1 MYANLFDP
9 TIKDSK
15 VANQAKLKN
24 LLPMRRFVNEN
35 VVGYLIQTCQ
45 FKFINY
51 FLVAMVNDLQP
62 AYATDNDYFLSNFTL
77 FATPESLKKV
87 ATCVRLGTVQIVD
100 CSLRRT
106 LKSIPSSYFSQTALW
121 TLLQAQLSTKDSSL
135 LRTFQ
140 QQRECPI
147 EAICTAI
154 TETIPSQPGNT
165 ATIFLGL
172 QQFVVSYNALVMGDE
187 GKIKDDRAERGL

>member
-1 MYANLFDP
+1 MTQFDPQFEVKMVTHFCIGANKSPDKRFQYQQALLQYATLFDP
-9 TIKDSK
+9 AIKDK
-15 VANQAKLKN
+15 KAANQAKQPNHLT
-24 LLPMRRFVNEN
+24 MRRFVNEN
-35 VVGYLIQTCQ
+35 IVGYLIQTCQ

-106 LKSIPSSYFSQTALW
+106 LKSIPSCYFSQTALW

-140 QQRECPI
+140 Q
-147 EAICTAI
+147 
-154 TETIPSQPGNT
+154 
-165 ATIFLGL
+165 
-172 QQFVVSYNALVMGDE
+172 
-187 GKIKDDRAERGL
+187 